1 MQHKL
6 RRYFKLYMICL
17 RTLFISETAYRLNF
31 VLGMVITFISNIL
44 FPLVT
49 LLIYANGQSF
59 PGWNFWQV
67 LLIQSIFTISTGISN
82 TFFAGIFWETNANI
96 KNGSFEVILLKPVN
110 PLFFIMATT
119 FNFQGI
125 AYIIGG
131 FIMFAL
137 SAAHCAVWTI
147 SGVLNFLLFGTGG
160 IFVMLGIE
168 LIMSATSFKWIG
180 NSRIPEIFD
189 SIKQFAKY
197 PMTIFPS
204 LAKGICTFILPVAA
218 VAFMPA
224 SALMGKTQVSFYST
238 LIPCAVFAGI
248 GFLLYFKMIKLY
260 ESAGG

>member
-31 VLGMVITFISNIL
+31 ILGMIITFISNIL

-49 LLIYANGQSF
+49 LLIYSNGQSF

-67 LLIQSIFTISTGISN
+67 LLIQSVFTLSTGISN

-96 KNGSFEVILLKPVN
+96 KNGSFEVVLLKPLN

-131 FIMFAL
+131 LIMFGI
-137 SAAHCAVWTI
+137 SASHCAVWTV
-147 SGVLNFLLFGTGG
+147 STVLKYLLFGTGG
-160 IFVMLGIE
+160 ILVMLGME

-204 LAKGICTFILPVAA
+204 LARGITTFVLPAA
-218 VAFMPA
+218 AIAFMPA
-224 SALMGKTQVSFYST
+224 AALMGKTEAWFYT
-238 LIPCAVFAGI
+238 ALIPCAIFAGI